1 MAENENNAASIA
13 EKKIEEIEGRQARR
27 KSMFNLYA
35 WKLKDVILVS
45 MLSVFFGIICLSV
58 VHLSLF
64 ITPFLALVGLG
75 EMTIEFVFG
84 IWFFA
89 ATFSPYIMRKPG
101 VATVTSTMTG
111 VVQVLLGSP
120 FAATVVVSAFVQ
132 GLGAEAAFALFRY
145 RKANWATMLLAAAGC
160 AAFSFVLAW
169 YRGIWAE
176 LSVAF
181 VAARFCVRLASA
193 LVFAGALSK
202 LLADRLAK
210 AGVLKSYPIG
220 AQYVGSIDEP

>member
-1 MAENENNAASIA
+1 
-13 EKKIEEIEGRQARR
+13 
-27 KSMFNLYA
+27 MFNLYA

-64 ITPFLALVGLG
+64 MTPFLSLVGLG

-120 FAATVVVSAFVQ
+120 FAATVVVSALVQ
-132 GLGAEAAFALFRY
+132 GLGAEAAFAAFRY
-145 RKANWATMLLAAAGC
+145 RKTGWGVMLLAAAGC
-160 AAFSFVLAW
+160 AVFSFVLAW
-169 YRGIWAE
+169 QRGTWSV
-176 LSVAF
+176 LSVGF
-181 VAARFCVRLASA
+181 VAVRFCVRLASA
-193 LVFAGALSK
+193 LLFAGVLSK

-210 AGVLKSYPIG
+210 AGVLKGYPVGERHIG
-220 AQYVGSIDEP
+220 DIDEP